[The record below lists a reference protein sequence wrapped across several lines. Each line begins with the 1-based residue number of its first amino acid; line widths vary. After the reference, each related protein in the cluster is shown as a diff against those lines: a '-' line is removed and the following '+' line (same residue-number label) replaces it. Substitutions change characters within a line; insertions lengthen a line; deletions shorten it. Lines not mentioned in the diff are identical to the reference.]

1 MTLVNL
7 PGLFDGY
14 DFNQMVGDVFDELD
28 NEYKQL
34 ITAKLESGI
43 SVESDEYGYGNKAH
57 STKDGKSYGDFSKLL

>member
-34 ITAKLESGI
+34 ITAKLEAGI
-43 SVESDEYGYGNKAH
+43 ATENDEYIYGNRGPI
-57 STKDGKSYGDFSKLL
+57 TKDGRSYGDFNKLL

>member
-34 ITAKLESGI
+34 ITLKLEAGI
-43 SVESDEYGYGNKAH
+43 SAENDEYRYGNAGP
-57 STKDGKSYGDFSKLL
+57 STKDGRSYGDFNKLL